1 MMAGLNRGSALLE
14 WCPRNIP
21 QELAGSSCRQ
31 SSDCSL
37 SFADN
42 ATIYLVENSPNRGR
56 IGILIFKG
64 LFSSAAQEA
73 LPHLRRIQDV
83 YHCNFNYRLLKV
95 GHKGIPL

>member
-1 MMAGLNRGSALLE
+1 MMAGLNQGSALLE

-21 QELAGSSCRQ
+21 QELAGSWCRQ
-31 SSDCSL
+31 SLDCFL

-42 ATIYLVENSPNRGR
+42 ATLYLVENSPNRGR
-56 IGILIFKG
+56 IGILIFMG
-64 LFSSAAQEA
+64 LFSSATQEA

-95 GHKGIPL
+95 ARRGIPL

>member
-21 QELAGSSCRQ
+21 QELAASSCRQ
-31 SSDCSL
+31 SLDCSL

-56 IGILIFKG
+56 IGILIFMG
-64 LFSSAAQEA
+64 LFSNAAQEA
-73 LPHLRRIQDV
+73 PPHLRRIQDV
-83 YHCNFNYRLLKV
+83 YHCNFNCRLLKV
-95 GHKGIPL
+95 GHRGIPL